1 MRLMERIV
9 ATCGK
14 CKTEQDV
21 TAVAKKVRDALAP
34 KTFGPYSWKCAK
46 CGTVNHGMVDAPL

>member
-1 MRLMERIV
+1 MERIV